1 MTLSKFLS
9 RGALLIVLLN
19 LTACSMI
26 PTWMDPTTWF
36 EDEEEAEVRV
46 LKPINAQFQPE
57 VVWDETVGD
66 GVESYFSRLTPVV
79 AYDKVFAASRQG
91 VVKAFDKVSG
101 NEIWKTDLADYRDEG
116 MLSSVTQFWSD
127 GVSARLSGGITAA
140 YQRIY
145 FGSENGLVFAIDV
158 DSGKVVWQSKVKGE
172 VLAAPAVNEGVVVVN
187 TAAGIM
193 HALDA
198 ETGEERWIYE
208 SEVPALS
215 LRGVAPA
222 TIANGAAIAGTASG
236 KVAVVR
242 LENGQVLWE
251 QTVAAPSGAT
261 ELERI
266 VDIDS
271 ETIVF
276 GGIVYVVSYNGTLA
290 AVELRSGRV
299 LWKREYRSYRRM
311 TIDGN
316 NLFVVDDKSQVYALD
331 RRNGIERW
339 SQSALRDR
347 ELTSAAPVS
356 GYVVV
361 GDKYGFLHWL
371 DKSTGDL
378 VARLNFGGDDEDNS
392 VYVEPVV
399 DGNTLY
405 AITREGDIA
414 AITTP

>member
-1 MTLSKFLS
+1 MTLSKTLS
-9 RGALLIVLLN
+9 RGALLLVLLN

-36 EDEEEAEVRV
+36 EDDEETEIRV
-46 LKPINAQFQPE
+46 LKPIDAQFQPE
-57 VVWDETVGD
+57 VIWDESVGD
-66 GVESYFSRLTPVV
+66 GVDSYFSRLTPVV

-91 VVKAFDKVSG
+91 VVKAFDKSSG
-101 NEIWKTDLADYRDEG
+101 NEVWKTDLADYRDEG
-116 MLSSVTQFWSD
+116 MLTSVTQLWSD

-145 FGSENGLVFAIDV
+145 FGSENGLVFAVDV
-158 DSGKVVWQSKVKGE
+158 DNGKVVWQSKVKGE

-187 TAAGIM
+187 TAAGVM

-222 TIANGAAIAGTASG
+222 TIANGAAIVGTASG
-236 KVAVVR
+236 KVAVV
-242 LENGQVLWE
+242 LIESGQVLWE
-251 QTVAAPSGAT
+251 QTIAAPSGAT

-316 NLFVVDDKSQVYALD
+316 NLFVVDDQSQVYALD

-339 SQSALRDR
+339 SQSALRAR
-347 ELTSAAPVS
+347 ELTAATPVS

-361 GDKYGFLHWL
+361 GDKFGFLHWL
-371 DKSTGDL
+371 DKSTGDI

>member
-1 MTLSKFLS
+1 MTLSKTLS
-9 RGALLIVLLN
+9 RGALLLVLLN

-36 EDEEEAEVRV
+36 EDDEETEIRV
-46 LKPINAQFQPE
+46 LKPIDAQFQPE
-57 VVWDETVGD
+57 VIWDESVGD
-66 GVESYFSRLTPVV
+66 GVDSYFSRLTPVV

-91 VVKAFDKVSG
+91 VVKAFDKSSG
-101 NEIWKTDLADYRDEG
+101 NEVWKTDLADYRDEG
-116 MLSSVTQFWSD
+116 MLTSVTQLWSD

-145 FGSENGLVFAIDV
+145 FGSENGLVFAVDV
-158 DSGKVVWQSKVKGE
+158 DNGKVVWQSKVKGE

-187 TAAGIM
+187 TAAGVM

-222 TIANGAAIAGTASG
+222 TIANGAAIVGTASG
-236 KVAVVR
+236 KVAVV
-242 LENGQVLWE
+242 LIESGQVLWE

-316 NLFVVDDKSQVYALD
+316 NLFVVDDQSQVYALD

-339 SQSALRDR
+339 SQSALRAR
-347 ELTSAAPVS
+347 ELTAATPVS

-361 GDKYGFLHWL
+361 GDKFGFLHWL
-371 DKSTGDL
+371 DKSTGDI